1 MQAKNP
7 VPSMEQI
14 ISLCKRRGFIFPGSD
29 IYGGLAN
36 SWDYGPLGVEL
47 KNNIRDHWWNTFV
60 RTRPDVL
67 GIDSSILLNTKVWEA
82 SGHVLNFADP
92 MVDCKACKERF
103 RADHLIEDA
112 LKQTVTGLSL
122 SDMTKLIQAQ
132 VDCPKCGKQNFTE
145 VRKFNQL
152 FPTKIGV
159 LDDEKNTVY
168 LRGETAQGIFINF
181 KNILDT
187 MRPQLPFGVGQV
199 GKAFRNEI
207 TPGNFIFRT
216 LEFEQMELEYFV
228 HPKEAEKHFED
239 WLNFIE
245 HWLLDIGVRQE
256 WLHRHEID
264 SADLAHYAKRNV
276 DMEFD
281 FPFGQKELY
290 GLAYRTD
297 FDLKN
302 HMEKSGQ
309 DMSVLDPETNQRFI
323 PHVVEPAV
331 GLTRTLLAVLV
342 SAYTEESVPDAKG
355 EDAARM
361 VLKLDKKLAP
371 YKVAVLPLSKKDE
384 LQAISQPLYQDLV
397 KSLACEYDFT
407 QSIGKRYR
415 RQDEIGTP
423 WCVTIDFETLNDKAV
438 TVRERDSMRQVRIP
452 LVQVKQYIIDQ
463 LA

>member
-1 MQAKNP
+1 MAIQP
-7 VPSMEQI
+7 PSLMEHI
-14 ISLCKRRGFIFPGSD
+14 ISLCKRRGFVYPGSD

-47 KNNIRDHWWNTFV
+47 KNNIRDHWWNRFV

-67 GIDSSILLNTKVWEA
+67 GIDSSIILNTKVWEA
-82 SGHVLNFADP
+82 SGHVDNFADP
-92 MVDCKACKERF
+92 MVDCKSCKERF

-112 LKQTVTGLSL
+112 LKESVSGLSL
-122 SDMTKLIQAQ
+122 ADMTKLIQAH
-132 VDCPKCGKQNFTE
+132 VACPKCSKQSFTE
-145 VRKFNQL
+145 VRRFNQL

-187 MRPQLPFGVGQV
+187 MRPQIPFGVGQV

-228 HPKEAEKHFED
+228 KPADAQKYFEE

-245 HWLLDIGVRQE
+245 QWLLDIGIRKE

-309 DMSVLDPETNQRFI
+309 DLTVLDPETNEKFI
-323 PHVVEPAV
+323 PHVIEPAV
-331 GLTRTLLAVLV
+331 GLTRTFLAVLT

-355 EDAARM
+355 EDSTRV
-361 VLKLDKKLAP
+361 VLKLHPKLAP
-371 YKVAVLPLSKKDE
+371 YKAAVLPLSKKEE
-384 LQAISQPLYQDLV
+384 LQAVAQPLYQTLI
-397 KSLACEYDFT
+397 KSFACEYDQT

-423 WCVTIDFETLNDKAV
+423 YCITVDFESINDKAV
-438 TVRERDSMRQVRIP
+438 TIRDRDTMQQVRIP
-452 LVQVKQYIIDQ
+452 INQVEQYIKDK

>member
-1 MQAKNP
+1 MAIQP
-7 VPSMEQI
+7 PSLMEHI
-14 ISLCKRRGFIFPGSD
+14 ISLCKRRGFVFPGSD

-47 KNNIRDHWWNTFV
+47 KNNIRDHWWKRFV
-60 RTRPDVL
+60 HARSDVVGL
-67 GIDSSILLNTKVWEA
+67 DSSIFLNSKVWEA
-82 SGHVLNFADP
+82 SGHVSNFNDP
-92 MVDCKACKERF
+92 LVDCKACKNRF
-103 RADHLIEDA
+103 RADHLVEDN
-112 LKQTVTGLSL
+112 LKESVAGLTYADL
-122 SDMTKLIQAQ
+122 TKLIQTQ
-132 VDCPKCGKQNFTE
+132 IKCPVCGKKDFTE

-152 FPTKIGV
+152 FETQIGV
-159 LDDEKNTVY
+159 LNDDKSKVY

-181 KNILDT
+181 KNILNSSHVG
-187 MRPQLPFGVGQV
+187 LPFGVAQV

-228 HPKEAEKHFED
+228 YPKQADQAFED
-239 WLNFIE
+239 WLEAI
-245 HWLLDIGVRQE
+245 HAWLLDLGIRPE
-256 WLHRHEID
+256 LLHRHEID
-264 SADLAHYAKRNV
+264 KDALAHYAKRNV
-276 DMEFD
+276 DIEFD

-309 DMSVLDPETNQRFI
+309 DLTVLDPETNQKVI
-323 PHVVEPAV
+323 PHVIEPAV
-331 GLTRTLLAVLV
+331 GLTRTLLAVLT

-355 EDAARM
+355 EDSTRV
-361 VLKLDKKLAP
+361 VLKLHPKLAP
-371 YKVAVLPLSKKDE
+371 YKAAVLPLSKKEE
-384 LQAISQPLYQDLV
+384 LQAVAQPLYQTLI
-397 KSLACEYDFT
+397 KSFACEYDQT

-423 WCVTIDFETLNDKAV
+423 YCITVDFESINDKAV
-438 TVRERDSMRQVRIP
+438 TIRDRDTMQQVRIP
-452 LVQVKQYIIDQ
+452 INQVEQYIKDK

>member
-1 MQAKNP
+1 MEAKII
-7 VPSMEQI
+7 PSMEQI
-14 ISLCKRRGFIFPGSD
+14 ISLCKRRGFIFPGSE

-47 KNNIRDHWWNTFV
+47 KNNIRDHWWNRFV

-82 SGHVLNFADP
+82 SGHVVSFADP
-92 MVDCKACKERF
+92 LVDCKSCKERF
-103 RADHLIEDA
+103 RADHLVEEVLGQA
-112 LKQTVTGLSL
+112 VSGLTL
-122 SDMTKLIQAQ
+122 ADITKLIQTQ
-132 VDCPKCGKQNFTE
+132 VPCPKCGKRDFTE

-152 FPTKIGV
+152 FSTRIGV
-159 LDDEKNTVY
+159 VEDQKSVVY

-181 KNILDT
+181 KNILDS

-228 HPKEAEKHFED
+228 HPNDAQKYFEE
-239 WLNFIE
+239 WLEFIE
-245 HWLLDIGVRQE
+245 QWLWEIGVRKE

-309 DMSVLDPETNQRFI
+309 DMTVLDPGTNQRFI
-323 PHVVEPAV
+323 PHVIEPAV
-331 GLTRTLLAVLV
+331 GLTRTLLAVLT

-355 EDAARM
+355 EESSRV
-361 VLKLDKKLAP
+361 VLKLHKQLAP
-371 YKVAVLPLSKKDE
+371 YKAAILPLSKKEE

-397 KSLACEYDFT
+397 KSFACEYDFT

-423 WCVTIDFETLNDKAV
+423 FCVTIDFETLNDKAV
-438 TVRERDSMRQVRIP
+438 TVRERDSMQQVRIP
-452 LVQVKQYIIDQ
+452 LAQVKQYIIDQ